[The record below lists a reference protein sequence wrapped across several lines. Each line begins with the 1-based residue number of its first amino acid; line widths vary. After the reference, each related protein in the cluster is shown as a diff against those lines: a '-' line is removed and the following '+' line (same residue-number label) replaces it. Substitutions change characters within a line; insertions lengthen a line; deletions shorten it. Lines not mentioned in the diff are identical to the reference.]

1 MADHDEPTGDRSE
14 ADHAEMR
21 GRLDDVASVVDV
33 GDLEVARADVGHRV
47 GRRRTRRRIGV
58 TIGAVAVIAAAT
70 TAVLTV
76 GGDEPDTLVTT
87 DDTQVT
93 ASLPD
98 DDQDSPEPTLAVAP
112 AIPSVEVIDGVAQV
126 GASAG
131 ANGAPE
137 YGEWSVPWED
147 GFLVGSTYFP
157 PQPLP
162 DELPEEVRALFPQ
175 EVLDLFEGG
184 LPATISEATTM
195 LSDAGLLDVVSEI
208 ISNNPEAYD
217 AIYGT
222 PVQVAPTLDV
232 RFTVD
237 GTTWEPREMVLP
249 PDATSFSGAASVGDR
264 LAVVYSVIDPLTGMP
279 VGGRVV
285 VATTTDLSTWTTQEI
300 VLPSP
305 GELPEGVNWS
315 VFAQG
320 LVANESGW
328 VVPVYSSVD
337 VDAYSLVPEDVRAG
351 IDESRGV
358 SVGTSSDGITIAT
371 DFDENGGDPA
381 ISAFYT
387 WEDLGVA
394 PEVGQLLS
402 EQNFTPALWTAS
414 WDGTPA
420 PTDAPAAQGPMVA
433 TPAGF
438 VLWNDQTW
446 FSPDGITWT
455 ASPLPVGASWVSGAF
470 TVDDG
475 LIVQSSSDTGE
486 YLFHQVDERGG
497 DAVRLD
503 LPVGPEG
510 SLVSSASMS
519 SSATAGMI
527 VSAMPPVPEEDLLS
541 VVVDGYQ
548 LTVRQP
554 SGVFEVVDVA
564 TGDVIVSEIPFG
576 PGTDDGSFSFDEAGV
591 TVTDPDTGD
600 VLVVFPQDVLDAAEN
615 RYFDDGG
622 GEYNP
627 DFWLVASLDGER
639 FLIDDLD
646 DDGTN
651 GPVSVASNGSRL
663 LVQDGTTW
671 LTYDLT

>member
-21 GRLDDVASVVDV
+21 RRLDEVASVVDV

-98 DDQDSPEPTLAVAP
+98 DDVESPEPTLAVAP
-112 AIPSVEVIDGVAQV
+112 VTPSVEVIDGVAQV

-131 ANGAPE
+131 SNGAPE

-147 GFLVGSTYFP
+147 GFLVGSTFFP

-175 EVLDLFEGG
+175 EVLDLFDGG

-208 ISNNPEAYD
+208 IGNNPEAYD

-222 PVQVAPTLDV
+222 PAEVTPTLDV

-237 GTTWEPREMVLP
+237 GTSWEPREMVLP
-249 PDATSFSGAASVGDR
+249 PDATSFSGAAAVGDR

-279 VGGRVV
+279 SGGRVV

-328 VVPVYSSVD
+328 VVPVYSSID

-358 SVGTSSDGITIAT
+358 SVGTDSDGVTIES
-371 DFDENGGDPA
+371 DFDENGERPGHPRRSTPGKTSVLRRR
-381 ISAFYT
+381 SASCSPSRT
-387 WEDLGVA
+387 SPRRCGRRRGRA
-394 PEVGQLLS
+394 PRHRPTLLPHRGRWLPRPPGS
-402 EQNFTPALWTAS
+402 S
-414 WDGTPA
+414 CGTTRPGSH
-420 PTDAPAAQGPMVA
+420 P
-433 TPAGF
+433 
-438 VLWNDQTW
+438 
-446 FSPDGITWT
+446 T
-455 ASPLPVGASWVSGAF
+455 ASPGRRVHFRSEHRGSAARSPS
-470 TVDDG
+470 T
-475 LIVQSSSDTGE
+475 TG
-486 YLFHQVDERGG
+486 
-497 DAVRLD
+497 
-503 LPVGPEG
+503 
-510 SLVSSASMS
+510 
-519 SSATAGMI
+519 
-527 VSAMPPVPEEDLLS
+527 
-541 VVVDGYQ
+541 
-548 LTVRQP
+548 
-554 SGVFEVVDVA
+554 
-564 TGDVIVSEIPFG
+564 
-576 PGTDDGSFSFDEAGV
+576 
-591 TVTDPDTGD
+591 
-600 VLVVFPQDVLDAAEN
+600 
-615 RYFDDGG
+615 
-622 GEYNP
+622 
-627 DFWLVASLDGER
+627 
-639 FLIDDLD
+639 
-646 DDGTN
+646 
-651 GPVSVASNGSRL
+651 
-663 LVQDGTTW
+663 
-671 LTYDLT
+671 